1 VPSPIDIVNIRKALA
16 LNQIEVD
23 ENGYIYIPEY
33 GHFYVNNKSPEE
45 VKEMIKQRLPKYLK
59 RAAKVDVGI
68 IKKKHFIKVLGHV
81 VRPGK
86 YNIPEDANVQE
97 AIAIAGGAI
106 DGAVMSDIMIRRR
119 KKNGVVETIRV
130 NLYQYNIT
138 GDPRLLTP
146 VHKGD
151 IIFVPISPS
160 FGNIKRTLNVWTPPP
175 PKLEKEEKK
184 KVKIFGAVRNP
195 GIYEPKE
202 GMDLLTLI
210 VEAGGLRDDAE
221 TSNIL
226 IIRGGRVY
234 LRYDLQKFLGEF
246 KMGAR
251 GLPKILPGDTVYVSF
266 VQKREY
272 EARERIFVIGNV
284 VFNSSIP
291 SLFTKSK

>member
-1 VPSPIDIVNIRKALA
+1 
-16 LNQIEVD
+16 
-23 ENGYIYIPEY
+23 
-33 GHFYVNNKSPEE
+33 
-45 VKEMIKQRLPKYLK
+45 VKRD
-59 RAAKVDVGI
+59 A
-68 IKKKHFIKVLGHV
+68 KHFLHASI
-81 VRPGK
+81 
-86 YNIPEDANVQE
+86 NA
-97 AIAIAGGAI
+97 
-106 DGAVMSDIMIRRR
+106 
-119 KKNGVVETIRV
+119 
-130 NLYQYNIT
+130 
-138 GDPRLLTP
+138 
-146 VHKGD
+146 
-151 IIFVPISPS
+151 S
-160 FGNIKRTLNVWTPPP
+160 FGNKKGTLNVWSPPP

-184 KVKIFGAVRNP
+184 KVKIFGAVHNP

-284 VFNSSIP
+284 NRPGSYELYDNMTVLQALGWAGGLNEWADSDHITIVRMIGGKQQNIP
-291 SLFTKSK
+291 FSYNKAIKGRYPEVNIRLKANDVIIVP